1 MAGEKASSVRLQNLA
16 YGYRQSATLLAA
28 IELDLF
34 SKIAEGAKTQEAVA
48 RALDI
53 TPINARRLLAACAA
67 LDLIVKDK
75 AGTFRNAPDVER
87 FLVKGA
93 RTYAGP
99 WLTTMG
105 RSDYQGWNRLG
116 EYLRGKEPP
125 RVLGTYE
132 NFTVEDARN
141 LHRATFSIGMG
152 SGRLFARQVDLSQR
166 KMILDLGGGSGCYCI
181 AAAEKY
187 AGIRATV
194 FDLPSVAVVAREYIA
209 SFNLSDR
216 ISAVGGDFTRDD
228 FPRGADVAILAS
240 NLPQYSPDIIRAVV
254 KKAFDALEPG
264 GEMHVV
270 GEMLN
275 DDGSGPLGP
284 ALWGLN
290 EAIYRSTGVAH
301 SERETAGYLRDA
313 GFVDVA
319 AHEFIAGSLTRVAG
333 RKPNGARGHA

>member
-1 MAGEKASSVRLQNLA
+1 MSEEKHSSVRLQNLA

-28 IELDLF
+28 IELGLF
-34 SKIAEGAKTQEAVA
+34 TAIAEGASTEDAVA

-53 TPINARRLLAACAA
+53 TPTNARRLLAACAA
-67 LDLIVKDK
+67 LDLIVRDGE
-75 AGTFRNAPDVER
+75 ALRNAPDVER

-105 RSDYQGWNRLG
+105 RSDYEGWNHLA
-116 EYLRGKEPP
+116 EHLRSKEAP

-132 NFTVEDARN
+132 NFTVEDARK

-152 SGRLFARQVDLSQR
+152 AGRLFARQVDLSGR
-166 KMILDLGGGSGCYCI
+166 RLILDLGGGSGCYCI

-187 AGIRATV
+187 PAVRSVV

-209 SFNLSDR
+209 SVNLSDR
-216 ISAVGGDFTRDD
+216 ISAVGGDFTRDE

-240 NLPQYSPDIIRAVV
+240 NLPQYSPDIIRTVV
-254 KKAFDALEPG
+254 RKAFAALEPG
-264 GEMHVV
+264 GEMHVI

-275 DDGSGPLGP
+275 DAATGPLGP

-290 EAIYRSTGVAH
+290 EAIYHSTGVAH
-301 SERETAGYLRDA
+301 SRRETIGYLRDA
-313 GFVDVA
+313 GFIEVRAD
-319 AHEFIAGSLTRVAG
+319 EFISGSLTRVSG
-333 RKPNGARGHA
+333 RKPGAAG

>member
-1 MAGEKASSVRLQNLA
+1 MSEEKVSSVRLQNLA

-28 IELDLF
+28 IELGLF
-34 SKIAEGAKTQEAVA
+34 SAIAEGADTEDAVA

-53 TPINARRLLAACAA
+53 TPTNARRLLAACAA
-67 LDLIVKDK
+67 LDLIVRDGE
-75 AGTFRNAPDVER
+75 ALRNAPDVER
-87 FLVKGA
+87 FLVKSA

-105 RSDYQGWNRLG
+105 RSDYEGWNQLA
-116 EYLRGKEPP
+116 EHLRSKQAP

-132 NFTVEDARN
+132 NFTVEDARK

-152 SGRLFARQVDLSQR
+152 SGRLFVRQVDLCGR
-166 KMILDLGGGSGCYCI
+166 KLILDLGGGSGCYCI

-187 AGIRATV
+187 PAVRAVV

-209 SFNLSDR
+209 SVSLSDR
-216 ISAVGGDFTRDD
+216 ISAVGGDFTRDE

-240 NLPQYSPDIIRAVV
+240 NLPQYSPDIIRTVV
-254 KKAFDALEPG
+254 RKAFAALEPG

-275 DDGSGPLGP
+275 DAATGPLGP

-290 EAIYRSTGVAH
+290 EAIYHSTGVAH
-301 SERETAGYLRDA
+301 SERETIGYLRDA
-313 GFVDVA
+313 GFIDVC
-319 AHEFIAGSLTRVAG
+319 AHEFIRGSLTRVSG
-333 RKPNGARGHA
+333 RKPDASG

>member
-1 MAGEKASSVRLQNLA
+1 MSAEKVSSVRLQNLA

-28 IELDLF
+28 IELGLF
-34 SKIAEGAKTQEAVA
+34 TAIAEGAGTEAAVA

-53 TPINARRLLAACAA
+53 TALNARRMLAACAA
-67 LDLIVKDK
+67 LDLIVRD
-75 AGTFRNAPDVER
+75 GEEFRNAPDVER

-105 RSDYQGWNRLG
+105 RSDYQGWNHLA
-116 EYLRGKEPP
+116 EHLRSKEAP

-132 NFTVEDARN
+132 NFSVDDARK

-152 SGRLFARQVDLSQR
+152 SGRRFASQVDLSGR
-166 KMILDLGGGSGCYCI
+166 RMILDLGGGSGCYCI

-187 AGIRATV
+187 AALRAVV

-209 SFNLSDR
+209 SVNLSDR
-216 ISAVGGDFTRDD
+216 ISAVGGDFTRDE

-240 NLPQYSPDIIRAVV
+240 NLPQYSPEIIRAVV
-254 KKAFDALEPG
+254 RKAFAALEPG
-264 GEMHVV
+264 GEMHVI

-275 DDGSGPLGP
+275 DAGSGPLGP

-290 EAIYRSTGVAH
+290 EAIYNSTGVAH
-301 SERETAGYLRDA
+301 SERETVGYLSDA
-313 GFVDVA
+313 GFVDVR
-319 AHEFIAGSLTRVAG
+319 AHEFIPGSLTRVAG
-333 RKPNGARGHA
+333 RKPGAKR

>member
-1 MAGEKASSVRLQNLA
+1 MSEEKLSSVRLQNLA

-28 IELDLF
+28 IELGLF
-34 SKIAEGAKTQEAVA
+34 TAIAEGAGTEDAVA

-53 TPINARRLLAACAA
+53 TPTNARRLLATCAA
-67 LDLIVKDK
+67 LDLIVRDGE
-75 AGTFRNAPDVER
+75 ALRNAPDVER
-87 FLVKGA
+87 FLVKGV

-105 RSDYQGWNRLG
+105 RSDYEGWNRLA
-116 EYLRGKEPP
+116 EHLRSKEAP

-132 NFTVEDARN
+132 NFTVEDARK

-152 SGRLFARQVDLSQR
+152 SGRLFARQVDLSGR
-166 KMILDLGGGSGCYCI
+166 RLILDLGGGSGCYCI

-187 AGIRATV
+187 PAVRAVV
-194 FDLPSVAVVAREYIA
+194 FDLPSVTVVAREYIA
-209 SFNLSDR
+209 SVSLSDR
-216 ISAVGGDFTRDD
+216 ISAVGGDFTRDE

-240 NLPQYSPDIIRAVV
+240 NLPQYSPDIIRTVV
-254 KKAFDALEPG
+254 RKAFAALEPG

-275 DDGSGPLGP
+275 DAATGPLGP

-290 EAIYRSTGVAH
+290 EAIYHSTGVAH
-301 SERETAGYLRDA
+301 SERETIGYLRDA
-313 GFVDVA
+313 GFIEVR
-319 AHEFIAGSLTRVAG
+319 AHEFISGSLTRVSG
-333 RKPNGARGHA
+333 RKPGAAD

>member
-1 MAGEKASSVRLQNLA
+1 MASEKLSSVRLQDLA

-28 IELDLF
+28 IELGLF
-34 SKIAEGAKTQEAVA
+34 TEIAQGAGTESAVA
-48 RALDI
+48 RALDV
-53 TPINARRLLAACAA
+53 TPINARRMLAACAA
-67 LDLIVKDK
+67 LNLIVKD
-75 AGTFRNAPDVER
+75 GDVFRNAPDVER

-105 RSDYQGWNRLG
+105 RSDYEGWNHLADH
-116 EYLRGKEPP
+116 LRSKEAP

-132 NFTVEDARN
+132 NFTVEDARK

-152 SGRLFARQVDLSQR
+152 SGRLFARQVDLSGR
-166 KMILDLGGGSGCYCI
+166 RMILDLGGGSGCYCI

-187 AGIRATV
+187 PGLRAVV
-194 FDLPSVAVVAREYIA
+194 FDLPAVAVVARDYIA
-209 SFNLSDR
+209 SVNLSDR

-240 NLPQYSPDIIRAVV
+240 NLPQYSPEIIRTVV
-254 KKAFDALEPG
+254 RKAFDALEPG
-264 GEMHVV
+264 GEMHVI

-275 DDGSGPLGP
+275 DAGTGPLGP

-301 SERETAGYLRDA
+301 CERETVGYLCDA
-313 GFVDVA
+313 GFTDVR
-319 AHEFIAGSLTRVAG
+319 AHDFISGSLTRVAG
-333 RKPNGARGHA
+333 RKPGANR